1 MEKQTSLS
9 ADRLAKPSRS
19 PESAKASWMSEAS
32 SCSNTSE
39 LFEKLNPLTA
49 SGKTSPVSCRR
60 TEDGHLLPS
69 KGNWKTAGMRSRGE
83 CWTRNLPEWPSD
95 AAVSFLSDVLIQDA
109 PQRYSLSPIA
119 CAGIIRRA
127 ERRGRSLPEPL
138 GTALAKQAALNQ
150 TEK

>member
-1 MEKQTSLS
+1 
-9 ADRLAKPSRS
+9 
-19 PESAKASWMSEAS
+19 
-32 SCSNTSE
+32 
-39 LFEKLNPLTA
+39 
-49 SGKTSPVSCRR
+49 
-60 TEDGHLLPS
+60 
-69 KGNWKTAGMRSRGE
+69 MRSRGE